1 MFKIIVS
8 GSSGS
13 KEEKQRG
20 RISGR
25 PAQGAGDV
33 PSFEPGSK
41 RRAPAADDLE
51 WTTATAVHLG
61 SSLVHPVR
69 GGPGPTAESGV
80 AAASA
85 QQAFGDPVHRPS
97 CF

>member
-33 PSFEPGSK
+33 PSFEPGAK

-51 WTTATAVHLG
+51 WTATTAVHLG